1 MFCLSQ
7 IMTWLPVGVTY
18 TSFAEICMIATS
30 IVGVI
35 KFNQV
40 QSTATTI
47 GLFFIIASVVMVNL
61 LCQTSPKKTDEAVE
75 TTPRDGSA

>member
-1 MFCLSQ
+1 MFYLSQ
-7 IMTWLPVGVTY
+7 VMKSLPVGITY
-18 TSFAEICMIATS
+18 ASLAEICIIATS

-47 GLFFIIASVVMVNL
+47 RLFLIIAGVVMVDL
-61 LCQTSPKKTDEAVE
+61 LCQTSPKNMDEAVE

>member
-1 MFCLSQ
+1 
-7 IMTWLPVGVTY
+7 MTWLPVGVTY

-40 QSTATTI
+40 HSTATTI
-47 GLFFIIASVVMVNL
+47 WLFLIIAGVVMVNL
-61 LCQTSPKKTDEAVE
+61 LCQTSTDEAVE

>member
-1 MFCLSQ
+1 MKS
-7 IMTWLPVGVTY
+7 LPAGVTY
-18 TSFAEICMIATS
+18 ASFAGVYIITTS

-40 QSTATTI
+40 QSTAATI
-47 GLFFIIASVVMVNL
+47 RLFLIIAGVAMVDL
-61 LCQTSPKKTDEAVE
+61 LCQTSPKNTDEAVE